1 MFKGICKILAATALL
16 AGAAACGNKG
26 AEGARALL
34 AQTDSAIAAANYNQA
49 IEILDTL
56 NARHR
61 DQTAARREGLR
72 LRAIAMEGLARDS
85 IELAATEL
93 AAATMALDSMRP
105 SFEHI
110 AGPAGV
116 EGFFLPRGT
125 SAAVMGTTS
134 VQGRVD
140 EQGYFYVVVNVS
152 GRKPGISSLRIVSG
166 GDSWHSGDIAAA
178 RVVDVGSSQSA
189 SFSPEDVDGL
199 GEWLAAHP
207 SASKITIVGRR
218 GDTDVRLTAALR
230 RELVSTAT
238 FARALQRQRL
248 ASIRREKYERML
260 ATARDQIANLTEV
273 PDNDE

>member
-1 MFKGICKILAATALL
+1 MFKGICKIIAAATVF
-16 AGAAACGNKG
+16 GGMAACGNSG
-26 AEGARALL
+26 ADSARTLL

-61 DQTAARREGLR
+61 DQTEARREGLR

-85 IELAATEL
+85 IQIASAEL
-93 AAATMALDSMRP
+93 AAATAALDSLRP
-105 SFEHI
+105 GFEHI

-125 SAAVMGTTS
+125 SPAVMGSTS

-152 GRKPGISSLRIVSG
+152 GRRPGISSLRVTAG
-166 GDSWHSGDIAAA
+166 ADSWHSGDIAAA
-178 RVVDVGSSQSA
+178 RVVEVGASQSA

-199 GEWLAAHP
+199 GEWLTAHP
-207 SASKITIVGRR
+207 TAAKITIAGRR
-218 GDTDVRLTAALR
+218 GDTEVRLTPALR
-230 RELVSTAT
+230 AELTATAT

-248 ASIRREKYERML
+248 ASIHREKYERML
-260 ATARDQIANLTEV
+260 ATARDQIANLTQV
-273 PDNDE
+273 PANE